1 MRLAIYGSGGLGRS
15 MLTLVQYKRDI
26 QAVAILDRSGY
37 AFEANGIAPFKDDF
51 SGCAILPGGVLCER
65 AIDQLLLD
73 RGKEIDTIFLALPN
87 LPNDFLPSV
96 IDRIIATGY
105 KGVIADALK
114 RTSAMELI
122 LERSDAL
129 KAAGITHVTGAGAT
143 PGLLT
148 AAAALAAQSYVDILS
163 VTIEFGVGIDNW
175 DRYRGTIREDIGH
188 MDGFDIAMAQSLS
201 DDEIDAILDK
211 SNGLMHLTNMEHADD
226 LMLEMAGICPR
237 DRVTVGGVIDTRNP
251 RKPLQTT
258 MILTGMT
265 FEGKRSSHTF
275 TFGNETSMAANVN
288 GPVLG
293 YLQSA
298 HWLHSHNIFGCF
310 TAAQIMPQFNPGAP
324 SALNQLQSLAHARTT
339 A

>member
-15 MLTLVQYKRDI
+15 MLSLVQYKRDI

-37 AFEANGIAPFKDDF
+37 AFDASGIAPLREDF
-51 SGCAILPGGVLCER
+51 SGCAMLPGGVLCER

-73 RGKEIDTIFLALPN
+73 RGEEIDAIFLALPN

-114 RTSAMELI
+114 RTSAMELV
-122 LERSDAL
+122 LQRSEAL

-148 AAAALAAQSYVDILS
+148 AAAALAAQSYVEVLS

-188 MDGFDIAMAQSLS
+188 MDGFDITMAQSLS
-201 DDEIDAILDK
+201 DEEIDAMLDK
-211 SNGLMHLTNMEHADD
+211 TNGLMHLTNMEHADD
-226 LMLEMAGICPR
+226 LMLEMAGVCPR
-237 DRVTVGGVIDTRNP
+237 ERVTVGGTIDTRNP

-258 MILTGMT
+258 MTLTGIT
-265 FEGKRSSHTF
+265 FEGKRSSHSF

-293 YLQSA
+293 YLQTA
-298 HWLHSHNIFGCF
+298 LWLRNNDIFGCV
-310 TAAQIMPQFNPGAP
+310 TAAEVMPQFNPAAP
-324 SALNQLQSLAHARTT
+324 SAISPLLTQAQASAIA
-339 A
+339 

>member
-15 MLTLVQYKRDI
+15 MLSLVQYKRDI
-26 QAVAILDRSGY
+26 RAVAILDRSGY
-37 AFEANGIAPFKDDF
+37 AFDANGIAPLEDDF
-51 SGCAILPGGVLCER
+51 SGCAMLPGGVLCER
-65 AIDQLLLD
+65 AIDQLLVD
-73 RGKEIDTIFLALPN
+73 RGADIDAIFLALPN

-96 IDRIIATGY
+96 IDRIIAIGF
-105 KGVIADALK
+105 KGVVADALK

-129 KAAGITHVTGAGAT
+129 LAAEITHITGAGAT

-148 AAAALAAQSYVDILS
+148 AAAALAAQSYVEVLS
-163 VTIEFGVGIDNW
+163 VTIEFGVGIANW

-188 MDGFDIAMAQSLS
+188 MDGFDINMAQSLS
-201 DDEIDAILDK
+201 DDEIDAMLDK
-211 SNGLMHLTNMEHADD
+211 TNGLMRLTNMEHADD
-226 LMLEMAGICPR
+226 LMLEMAGICSR

-258 MILTGMT
+258 MTLTGIT
-265 FEGKRSSHTF
+265 FEGKRSSHSF

-293 YLQSA
+293 YLQTA
-298 HWLHSHNIFGCF
+298 HWLHNQRIFGCF
-310 TAAQIMPQFNPGAP
+310 TAAQMMPQFNPASP
-324 SALNQLQSLAHARTT
+324 DKLNQLLAQAQAR
-339 A
+339 AMA